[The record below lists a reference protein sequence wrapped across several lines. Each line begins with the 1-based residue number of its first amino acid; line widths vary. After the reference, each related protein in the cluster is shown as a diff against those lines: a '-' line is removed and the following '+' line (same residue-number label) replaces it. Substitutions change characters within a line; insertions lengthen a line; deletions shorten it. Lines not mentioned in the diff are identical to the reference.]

1 MGKKRT
7 NTYYVYNA
15 RNGEFLG
22 CGSLTSVRDYFD
34 VVAYR
39 IEAHANSDEPL
50 ALRKYNML
58 LNISKVEGTI
68 ENIPFT
74 VELVERE
81 KPLSIKRNEGIYRNA
96 LRKNDCAR
104 CNFVEVFKIFRRPRN
119 EEEKEY
125 LRTHFSIINLNR
137 VSIELDTRSFV
148 DGFPFRI
155 NFRGRG
161 NTIVFSE
168 AFFDGRL
175 AEERLKYL
183 ENFQAKQRNGDF
195 WYNKDRYDAT
205 RIICIDRT
213 RSGKNKIVS
222 FSCETTKKTSYKE
235 YLDLVQYLQSEY
247 IR

>member
-1 MGKKRT
+1 MQGAILWK
-7 NTYYVYNA
+7 
-15 RNGEFLG
+15 
-22 CGSLTSVRDYFD
+22 CS
-34 VVAYR
+34 
-39 IEAHANSDEPL
+39 
-50 ALRKYNML
+50 
-58 LNISKVEGTI
+58 
-68 ENIPFT
+68 
-74 VELVERE
+74 
-81 KPLSIKRNEGIYRNA
+81 
-96 LRKNDCAR
+96 
-104 CNFVEVFKIFRRPRN
+104 N

-195 WYNKDRYDAT
+195 WYNKDR
-205 RIICIDRT
+205 T

-222 FSCETTKKTSYKE
+222 SSCETTKKTSYKE